1 MMLSGIMALSLV
13 MTACGSAAEEEDGEV
28 AEEEVVSADMPKYGG
43 TISLVQVRD
52 ITVWDDIVTKT
63 TTPGAVYGM
72 TNEPL
77 WAGDWALGNAGGY
90 GKGVTDWATYYDR
103 FEHKAGYLA
112 ESWEWTV
119 DAANNMGTVV
129 YQIRP
134 GTSYALNAAPWAE
147 AAQLVNGRDVTMDD
161 IIYSLKA
168 NITDDRA
175 YIYRANPELREAE
188 ITQTDTWE
196 ITINVPLPALYN
208 TIGRFG
214 NYGRVV
220 PPEVVEKYGD
230 MANWKTSVGSGPF
243 VLSDHVEGSSAT
255 LVRNPDYWGT
265 DPVGPGKGNQLPY
278 LDGYT
283 FLIIPDLSTR
293 LAALRTGQLDQ
304 LSSISTEDAIQM
316 RSTAPKLV
324 EFERPGGGQPTIS
337 MRTDK
342 PPYDDVR
349 VRRALMMATDF
360 EAVNDSF
367 YEGRGQILTW
377 PYAYSTTYAD
387 LYLGLDD
394 PEMPDSVKELYVY
407 NPEKAKE
414 LLAEAGY
421 PEGFKTTALIT
432 ASQVDYYSI
441 VKDMWS
447 KVGVEI
453 DLDVKERGAWQV
465 IMRKHEH
472 EALAYYPQGPVS
484 MFYTAIP
491 LRGTS
496 PSNAQMLDDPIINE
510 ALDRMLVTLA
520 SEGET
525 AGMAIYKDLMKYVL
539 DQAFVIP
546 GASGFSSHFWWP
558 WLKNYTGEFAV
569 GFGFSN
575 NWTPWVWVDQ
585 ELKQTMGY

>member
-1 MMLSGIMALSLV
+1 
-13 MTACGSAAEEEDGEV
+13 
-28 AEEEVVSADMPKYGG
+28 
-43 TISLVQVRD
+43 
-52 ITVWDDIVTKT
+52 
-63 TTPGAVYGM
+63 
-72 TNEPL
+72 
-77 WAGDWALGNAGGY
+77 
-90 GKGVTDWATYYDR
+90 
-103 FEHKAGYLA
+103 
-112 ESWEWTV
+112 
-119 DAANNMGTVV
+119 
-129 YQIRP
+129 
-134 GTSYALNAAPWAE
+134 
-147 AAQLVNGRDVTMDD
+147 
-161 IIYSLKA
+161 
-168 NITDDRA
+168 
-175 YIYRANPELREAE
+175 
-188 ITQTDTWE
+188 
-196 ITINVPLPALYN
+196 
-208 TIGRFG
+208 
-214 NYGRVV
+214 
-220 PPEVVEKYGD
+220 
-230 MANWKTSVGSGPF
+230 
-243 VLSDHVEGSSAT
+243 
-255 LVRNPDYWGT
+255 
-265 DPVGPGKGNQLPY
+265 
-278 LDGYT
+278 
-283 FLIIPDLSTR
+283 
-293 LAALRTGQLDQ
+293 
-304 LSSISTEDAIQM
+304 QM